1 MLLRHTAAYAVCR
14 GLPGALNF
22 VAIAAYT
29 RLLSPDNYGR
39 YALVIA
45 GVGLFNVIFFQWLRL
60 SLLRFLPSHQGHPK
74 GFLSAILAGFSLLM
88 LTTGVIG
95 ILLVFLWPDP
105 TWRGLIGVAVPLL
118 WAQAWFELNLELV
131 RSKLNPARYGLL
143 SGTRASLALCLG
155 VLFLLW
161 GLGVYGPLLG
171 ILIGLFV
178 AGVWVPRQEWR
189 EVLPRNTDGLIKEL
203 LRYGLPLTAAF
214 ALSFVVGS
222 SDRFLIAWLIDDK
235 ATGVYAA
242 GYDITRHPLIT
253 LMMFVNLAAYP
264 LAVRAFEQHGVEAA
278 RGQLRQNAVLLFSVA
293 LPASVGAVMLAPNIG
308 GLFLGEAFRSRA
320 IPLIPWVAV
329 ASLMAGIRA
338 YYFDLAF
345 QLGRHTLVQVF
356 VIGFAALL
364 NVILNVLFIPAF
376 GIVGAAYATVLAYA
390 SSMILSAIAG
400 RKYFPLPLPV
410 LEMCKISMAC
420 LCMALLLW
428 PVRGVTGLAGF
439 FAQIVM
445 SAVVYASMMVI
456 LNVAHARE
464 KLMLF
469 WKERARL

>member
-22 VAIAAYT
+22 VAIAVYT
-29 RLLSPDNYGR
+29 RLLSPDSYGR

-60 SLLRFLPSHQGHPK
+60 SLLRFLPSHQGNPK
-74 GFLSAILAGFSLLM
+74 GFLSSILAGFSLLVI
-88 LTTGVIG
+88 TTGSIG
-95 ILLVFLWPDP
+95 LLLALLWPDP

-143 SGTRASLALCLG
+143 SGTRASLALCFG
-155 VLFLLW
+155 VLFLFL
-161 GLGVYGPLLG
+161 GFGVYGPLLG
-171 ILIGLFV
+171 ILIGLLV
-178 AGVWVPRQEWR
+178 AGVWVPRKEWR
-189 EVLPRNTDGLIKEL
+189 GVFPSNTDFLMKEL

-264 LAVRAFEQHGVEAA
+264 LAVRAFEQDGVEAA

-293 LPASVGAVMLAPNIG
+293 LPASVGAVILAPNIG
-308 GLFLGEAFRSRA
+308 GLFLGEAFRSQA

-329 ASLMAGIRA
+329 ASLISGIRA

-364 NVILNVLFIPAF
+364 NVILNILFIPVF
-376 GIVGAAYATVLAYA
+376 GIVGAAYATVLAYV

-400 RKYFPLPLPV
+400 RKYFPLPLPL
-410 LEMCKISMAC
+410 LEMLKILIASF
-420 LCMALLLW
+420 CMALFLW
-428 PVRGVTGLAGF
+428 PLRGVTGLLGF
-439 FAQIVM
+439 SAQIIM
-445 SAVVYASMMVI
+445 SAVVYAIMVVV
-456 LNVAHARE
+456 LNVANTRG
-464 KLMLF
+464 KLMLLC
-469 WKERARL
+469 KGRENL